1 LFISQFPA
9 ENVIYL
15 RFSIIAFFLAGS
27 IGSTAFA
34 GGDIIDD
41 AWKSIQSTPYDGI
54 TNLR

>member
-1 LFISQFPA
+1 MKLFRLFI
-9 ENVIYL
+9 L
-15 RFSIIAFFLAGS
+15 AFLLVGS